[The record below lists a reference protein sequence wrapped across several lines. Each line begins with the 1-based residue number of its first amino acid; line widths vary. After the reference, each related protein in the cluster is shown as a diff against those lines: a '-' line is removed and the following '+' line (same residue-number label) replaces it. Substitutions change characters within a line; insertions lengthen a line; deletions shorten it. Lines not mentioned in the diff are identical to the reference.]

1 MEGFLYAKHIGF
13 STRLNRIGL
22 VVAVIAGILV
32 LRLFQL
38 QIIRGDRYRTLSD
51 NNRYRLQRLNAPRGM
66 ILDRNGEVLVDNR
79 PAFALSAVPREM
91 DDPERTV
98 RQLAGLVAID
108 LEKAVSDI
116 SALRRSST
124 SMAMHVTVKEDL
136 PFHEVARTEEAIAQL
151 PGVIIVSRPVRRYV
165 FNEAASTVLGYLG
178 EIDER
183 QLEQFRERG
192 YTLGSLIG
200 KTGIERVCEEH
211 LRGVDGGLLV
221 EVHSLG
227 KPQLVT
233 DFRGREQFQV
243 DSLGRQLR
251 TEYRRDPEPGNN
263 VTLTIDRRIQQLAET
278 ALGDAT
284 GAIVVMDMDTGEV
297 LALASKP
304 AYDPNIFV
312 GTGNDAQIKE
322 LLNDPRHPLLSRA
335 YQGNYPPGSTV
346 KPIMAVAAL
355 EEGAITPQTQLAC
368 SGSYDMGRPFR
379 CWRKNG
385 HGVLTVVDALA
396 HSCDVFFYQVGQ
408 RLGPRAIARYF
419 NMFGLGES
427 TGLGLPGEET
437 GFVPTVEWKQ
447 RRFRQ
452 QWYAGDTA
460 NFSIGQGTMLATP
473 VQMARAFA
481 ALANGGHLVRPQ
493 LVRSVV
499 SGSGAVIYS
508 FDSAGSEPLTIK
520 QATCDVVTQGLRK
533 AVQQDTFP
541 TGTGYRAKV
550 QGIDIIG
557 KTGTAQVVQKKP
569 GEDGVVDINT
579 IPYEYRDHAWF
590 VCLVMDK
597 QPRIVVSVLKEHSGH
612 GGDVSAPV
620 AGALIR
626 AIYTGEEI
634 AVPQVVA
641 AAPGSVGAPQASGE
655 RETSF

>member
-1 MEGFLYAKHIGF
+1 
-13 STRLNRIGL
+13 
-22 VVAVIAGILV
+22 
-32 LRLFQL
+32 
-38 QIIRGDRYRTLSD
+38 
-51 NNRYRLQRLNAPRGM
+51 
-66 ILDRNGEVLVDNR
+66 
-79 PAFALSAVPREM
+79 
-91 DDPERTV
+91 
-98 RQLAGLVAID
+98 
-108 LEKAVSDI
+108 
-116 SALRRSST
+116 
-124 SMAMHVTVKEDL
+124 
-136 PFHEVARTEEAIAQL
+136 
-151 PGVIIVSRPVRRYV
+151 
-165 FNEAASTVLGYLG
+165 
-178 EIDER
+178 
-183 QLEQFRERG
+183 
-192 YTLGSLIG
+192 
-200 KTGIERVCEEH
+200 
-211 LRGVDGGLLV
+211 
-221 EVHSLG
+221 
-227 KPQLVT
+227 
-233 DFRGREQFQV
+233 
-243 DSLGRQLR
+243 
-251 TEYRRDPEPGNN
+251 
-263 VTLTIDRRIQQLAET
+263 
-278 ALGDAT
+278 
-284 GAIVVMDMDTGEV
+284 
-297 LALASKP
+297 
-304 AYDPNIFV
+304 
-312 GTGNDAQIKE
+312 
-322 LLNDPRHPLLSRA
+322 
-335 YQGNYPPGSTV
+335 
-346 KPIMAVAAL
+346 
-355 EEGAITPQTQLAC
+355 
-368 SGSYDMGRPFR
+368 
-379 CWRKNG
+379 
-385 HGVLTVVDALA
+385 
-396 HSCDVFFYQVGQ
+396 
-408 RLGPRAIARYF
+408 
-419 NMFGLGES
+419 MFGLGES